1 VRGDDVSADVTTQW
15 ARAGIG
21 WWRRERGVLLIA
33 RTHLRGTD
41 LAAAVG
47 SIRAEVKRGATTVL
61 RDCESEESARAW
73 CERWAEILLREGDR

>member
-1 VRGDDVSADVTTQW
+1 MSADVTTQW

-21 WWRRERGVLLIA
+21 WWRRECGAKLIA
-33 RTHLRGTD
+33 RTHLRAVD

-47 SIRAEVKRGATTVL
+47 STRAEVSLGATTVL
-61 RDCESEESARAW
+61 RDCESEEAARAW